1 MTKKKEQL
9 TLGQKAA
16 DVTAKFVGSW
26 TFLISQTVILTAW
39 VIMNVVGVM
48 YHWDSYPFI
57 LMNLLLSMQA
67 AFTAPIIMMSQNRQ
81 TERDRA
87 DAQIDYQVNLKSEEM
102 IITILN
108 ELESQ
113 NEKIEVIYKLIK
125 KGKK

>member
-1 MTKKKEQL
+1 MTKKKEVL

-26 TFLISQTVILTAW
+26 TFLIAQTIILIAW
-39 VIMNVVGVM
+39 VVLNVVGIM
-48 YHWDSYPFI
+48 NHWDAYPFI
-57 LMNLLLSMQA
+57 LMNLVLSMEA

>member
-9 TLGQKAA
+9 TIGQKAA

-26 TFLISQTVILTAW
+26 TFLIAQTIILIAW
-39 VIMNVVGVM
+39 VVLNVVGIM
-48 YHWDSYPFI
+48 NHWDAYPFI
-57 LMNLLLSMQA
+57 LMNLVLSMEA